1 MRVSKNLIKTF
12 FLFLLLVSCSGPEEL
27 DLTNIENG
35 VINFYDDIDETD
47 NASDVNTFPTMK
59 ISTNFQDIVDEPK
72 INAELLVI
80 ENNTEKNYKIGIE
93 IRGSSS
99 KMFPKKS
106 YGIETKSSDWSEDI
120 DVDLGG
126 FPEEEDWILY
136 GPYTDKSLIRNK
148 LTFDLSN
155 SIGFKAS
162 NTKFYNLFIN
172 EQSKGL
178 YVLMEKIKR
187 DKNRVDLP
195 AIEENSIEGG
205 YIIKIDKATGDSSC
219 ESCYNRSF
227 SFRSNY
233 DGNGSL
239 SENSPVYF
247 IYHYPKPDEITEDQK
262 SYIQSVID
270 TFEKAEIS
278 HGFITPSLRESKLH
292 QC

>member
-1 MRVSKNLIKTF
+1 MRVSKNPIKTF

-47 NASDVNTFPTMK
+47 NTSDANTFPTMK

-178 YVLMEKIKR
+178 YILMEKIKR

-195 AIEENSIEGG
+195 AIEETLLKEDILLKLIRLQETVHVKVA
-205 YIIKIDKATGDSSC
+205 IIDHSHLDLTMMEMDLFLKTLQFI
-219 ESCYNRSF
+219 SF
-227 SFRSNY
+227 
-233 DGNGSL
+233 
-239 SENSPVYF
+239 
-247 IYHYPKPDEITEDQK
+247 II
-262 SYIQSVID
+262 IQN
-270 TFEKAEIS
+270 
-278 HGFITPSLRESKLH
+278 LM
-292 QC
+292 

>member
-1 MRVSKNLIKTF
+1 MRVSKNPIKTF

-47 NASDVNTFPTMK
+47 NTSDANTFPTMK

-178 YVLMEKIKR
+178 YILMEKIKR

-239 SENSPVYF
+239 SKTLQF
-247 IYHYPKPDEITEDQK
+247 ISFII
-262 SYIQSVID
+262 IQN
-270 TFEKAEIS
+270 
-278 HGFITPSLRESKLH
+278 LM
-292 QC
+292 

>member
-1 MRVSKNLIKTF
+1 MNYMRVSKNPFKTF

-47 NASDVNTFPTMK
+47 NASDANTFPTMK

-72 INAELLVI
+72 TNAELLVI

-162 NTKFYNLFIN
+162 NTKFY
-172 EQSKGL
+172 
-178 YVLMEKIKR
+178 
-187 DKNRVDLP
+187 
-195 AIEENSIEGG
+195 
-205 YIIKIDKATGDSSC
+205 
-219 ESCYNRSF
+219 
-227 SFRSNY
+227 
-233 DGNGSL
+233 
-239 SENSPVYF
+239 
-247 IYHYPKPDEITEDQK
+247 K
-262 SYIQSVID
+262 S
-270 TFEKAEIS
+270 
-278 HGFITPSLRESKLH
+278 
-292 QC
+292 